1 MQFAQAACRQL
12 LKHISTFTAHIF
24 LLFQLAGVTVVVAIA
39 VEVEVN
45 VEWEADGA
53 HHTKTQPKPIQA
65 TNELISRQ

>member
-1 MQFAQAACRQL
+1 MPKQPAGNCSSTSVHSLRTYFAVPA
-12 LKHISTFTAHIF
+12 
-24 LLFQLAGVTVVVAIA
+24 AGVTVAVAVAVA
-39 VEVEVN
+39 VEVD